1 MPEET
6 SDGKPL
12 LEALV
17 WGWEVEKVLKE
28 FDTSLENGL
37 SSEKVETM
45 QKIYGPNELETPP
58 KKSFWKL
65 VIEQFEDTL
74 VR

>member
-1 MPEET
+1 MAEET
-6 SDGKPL
+6 SDDKPL
-12 LEALV
+12 QEAQV
-17 WGWEVEKVLKE
+17 WGWDVDKVLKE

-37 SSEKVETM
+37 SSEKVEAM
-45 QKIYGPNELETPP
+45 QKIYGLNELETPP

-65 VIEQFEDTL
+65 VVEQFEDTL